1 MNLSKRFTGLDTKG
15 ELVYQVDTQELV
27 KEFLVANP
35 KADAKTE
42 AEVRVAA
49 TKSEVTPRRQMDYQ
63 TTKKSHS
70 LSLQIK
76 MLKNTLTFQKKQKL
90 KLAA

>member
-1 MNLSKRFTGLDTKG
+1 MNLSKPLYWVRYKG

-27 KEFLVANP
+27 KRVLSSNP

-49 TKSEVTPRRQMDYQ
+49 TKVKVTPSKDRKDYQ
-63 TTKKSHS
+63 TTTKLLSH
-70 LSLQIK
+70 SLQIK
-76 MLKNTLTFQKKQKL
+76 MLKNTLIFQKKQK
-90 KLAA
+90 